1 MPLLKELS
9 KILHLLFGFF
19 FPLYV
24 PIWFPIISSSIS
36 LQQVV
41 LSKNDITIQ
50 NWKWE
55 HNQCLFYKTL
65 MQKSSLN
72 QHQVETTSYALKIS
86 VRSTQLAGLMS
97 HDRNLKFWGP
107 NCWCWESRNGPTW
120 SPSHIGKGYW
130 GQILPLFRLLE
141 LQNLACRKCQFWG
154 ICKLWG
160 TKALFHSRPQLIHK
174 GLYPGILQD
183 FRCLKWKD
191 QQ

>member
-1 MPLLKELS
+1 MVPHHQFIYFLAADSFEQKWQSHSKLKVRAQS
-9 KILHLLFGFF
+9 M
-19 FPLYV
+19 
-24 PIWFPIISSSIS
+24 S
-36 LQQVV
+36 
-41 LSKNDITIQ
+41 
-50 NWKWE
+50 
-55 HNQCLFYKTL
+55 FYKTL

-141 LQNLACRKCQFWG
+141 LQNSACRKCQFWG